1 MTNRNLAILAVY
13 VFVVAV
19 AFVCGYGFGR
29 VGHFEGA
36 DEGVKAKVVQVIKRD
51 TIRLEKPIYLNRIV
65 KEFVLAPARD
75 TVRVS
80 DTLMIA
86 LPREVKTYGDSTYSA
101 TISGIEPRLEDIEIY
116 RKFETQVVT
125 VTQVQTPPRWGL
137 GVVAGPGVLI
147 DPRGRVHGGLGV
159 SIGIRYSF

>member
-1 MTNRNLAILAVY
+1 MTNNDAIIVFSVFAAAVI
-13 VFVVAV
+13 FL
-19 AFVCGYGFGR
+19 CGYELGR
-29 VGHFEGA
+29 KSHSKGA
-36 DEGVKAKVVQVIKRD
+36 NEGVKTKVVQVTKRD
-51 TIRLEKPIYLNRIV
+51 TIRLEKPIYLNRVV
-65 KEFVLAPARD
+65 KEFVLVPARD

-116 RKFETQVVT
+116 RKLETQIVT
-125 VTQVQTPPRWGL
+125 VTQVQKPPRWGF

-147 DPRGRVHGGLGV
+147 DTRGRVHGGLGV
-159 SIGIRYSF
+159 SVGIRYSF

>member
-1 MTNRNLAILAVY
+1 MTNKNLTILVVY

-29 VGHFEGA
+29 VSHFKGA
-36 DEGVKAKVVQVIKRD
+36 NEAVKTKVVQVIKRD
-51 TIRLEKPIYLNRIV
+51 TIRLEKPIYLNRVV
-65 KEFVLAPARD
+65 KEFVLVPARD
-75 TVRVS
+75 TVRVA

-101 TISGIEPRLEDIEIY
+101 TISGIEPQLENIEIY
-116 RKFETQVVT
+116 RRLETQIVT
-125 VTQVQTPPRWGL
+125 VTQVQKPPRWGL

-147 DPRGRVHGGLGV
+147 DTRGRVHGGLGV
-159 SIGIRYSF
+159 SVGVRYSF

>member
-1 MTNRNLAILAVY
+1 MTNRNLTILAVY
-13 VFVVAV
+13 VFTVAV

-29 VGHFEGA
+29 VRHSEGA
-36 DEGVKAKVVQVIKRD
+36 NEGIKTKVVQVIKRD
-51 TIRLEKPIYLNRIV
+51 TIRLEKPVYLNRVV
-65 KEFVLAPARD
+65 KEFVLVPARD

-101 TISGIEPRLEDIEIY
+101 TISGIEPRLENIEIY
-116 RKFETQVVT
+116 RKLETQVIT
-125 VTQVQTPPRWGL
+125 VTQVQKPPRWGL

-147 DPRGRVHGGLGV
+147 DTRGRVHGGLGV
-159 SIGIRYSF
+159 SVGIRYSF

>member
-1 MTNRNLAILAVY
+1 MTNKNLTILVVY

-29 VGHFEGA
+29 VSHSEGA
-36 DEGVKAKVVQVIKRD
+36 NEGVKTKVVQVIKRD
-51 TIRLEKPIYLNRIV
+51 TIRLEKPVYLNRVV
-65 KEFVLAPARD
+65 KECEFVQVRD
-75 TVRVS
+75 TVRIS

-101 TISGIEPRLEDIEIY
+101 TISGIEPQLEGIEIY
-116 RKFETQVVT
+116 RKLETQIVT
-125 VTQVQTPPRWGL
+125 VTQVQKPPRLGL

-159 SIGIRYSF
+159 SVGVRYSF

>member
-19 AFVCGYGFGR
+19 TFVCGYGFGR
-29 VGHFEGA
+29 VSHSEGA
-36 DEGVKAKVVQVIKRD
+36 NEGVKTKVAQVIRD
-51 TIRLEKPIYLNRIV
+51 TIRLEKPVYLNRVV
-65 KEFVLAPARD
+65 KEFVLVPARD

-86 LPREVKTYGDSTYSA
+86 MPREVKTYGDSTYSA
-101 TISGIEPRLEDIEIY
+101 TISGIDPRLENIEIY
-116 RKFETQVVT
+116 RKLETQIVT
-125 VTQVQTPPRWGL
+125 VTQVQKPPRWGL

-147 DPRGRVHGGLGV
+147 DTRGRVHGGLGV
-159 SIGIRYSF
+159 SVGIRYSF